1 MRLRRKISV
10 IGAGNVGATCAQRL
24 AERGYAD
31 VVLVDIV
38 PGVPQ
43 GKALD
48 MLQSGP
54 LLPSDARLVGSNSYE
69 ETGGSD
75 LVIVTAG
82 APRRPGMSRDD
93 LVLTNM
99 EIVRGAVQEIM
110 KYSPSPILILVTN
123 PLDAMAY
130 LALKISGLPRGRVVG
145 MSGILDTARFRTFLA
160 QELGVSVEDV
170 QALVLGGHG
179 DTMVPL
185 PRLATVGGIPVAQLL
200 PPEKLARTV
209 ERTVKAGAEI
219 VDLLKTSAYYAPAAA
234 VLQMAEAILLD
245 KKRLL
250 PCSAY
255 LDGEYGIRDVF
266 LGVPVKL
273 GRDGIEQIV
282 EIELTPQEKS
292 ALERSAEGVR
302 ELVEVMV
309 KRGGLPR

>member
-1 MRLRRKISV
+1 MRNKISV

-54 LLPSDARLVGSNSYE
+54 LLPSDARLVGTNSYE
-69 ETGGSD
+69 ETRGSD
-75 LVIVTAG
+75 LVIITAG
-82 APRRPGMSRDD
+82 VPRRPGMSRDD

-99 EIVRGAVQEIM
+99 EIVRGTVGEVM
-110 KYSPSPILILVTN
+110 KYSPRPIIIVVSN

-130 LALKISGLPRGRVVG
+130 IALKISGLPRGRVVG

-185 PRLATVGGIPVAQLL
+185 PRLATVGGIPVTHLL
-200 PPEKLARTV
+200 PPEKLQKIV
-209 ERTVKAGAEI
+209 ERTVKGGAEI
-219 VDLLKTSAYYAPAAA
+219 VDILKTSAYYAPSAAA
-234 VLQMAEAILLD
+234 LQMADAILLD

-255 LDGEYGIRDVF
+255 LDGEYGIKDVF

-273 GRDGIEQIV
+273 GKEGIEHIV

-292 ALERSAEGVR
+292 ALERSAAQVR

-309 KRGGLPR
+309 KRGGLPK

>member
-1 MRLRRKISV
+1 MRRKISV

-24 AERGYAD
+24 SERGYAD

-69 ETGGSD
+69 ETRGSD
-75 LVIVTAG
+75 LVIITAG

-99 EIVRGAVQEIM
+99 EIVRGAVQETM
-110 KYSPSPILILVTN
+110 KYSPRPIIIVVSN

-130 LALKISGLPRGRVVG
+130 LALKLSGLPRGRVVG

-160 QELGVSVEDV
+160 QELGMSVEDV

-179 DTMVPL
+179 DSMVPL
-185 PRLATVGGIPVAQLL
+185 PRLASVGGIPVTQLL
-200 PPEKLARTV
+200 LPEKLSRIV

-234 VLQMAEAILLD
+234 VLQMAEAVLLD

-250 PCSAY
+250 PCSTY
-255 LDGEYGIRDVF
+255 LDGEYGIKDVS

-273 GRDGIEQIV
+273 GKEGIEQIV
-282 EIELTPQEKS
+282 EIELTPQEQS
-292 ALERSAEGVR
+292 ALERSAAQVR
-302 ELVEVMV
+302 ELVDVMV